1 MIQLVSRNH
10 INNARLL
17 AICSA
22 LCFISCSTENGGV
35 PEANVTLLDWRQS
48 VFRVI
53 QGDTLYSDVFIDYKI
68 ENTGSV
74 DISSY
79 EVYFRAE
86 TINNKAYENAGSGE
100 DLKVGEIDFKIAQF
114 ETNQNKAIK
123 VETTGQFL
131 E

>member
-1 MIQLVSRNH
+1 MIH
-10 INNARLL
+10 INNARRL
-17 AICSA
+17 AICFVLC
-22 LCFISCSTENGGV
+22 LCFGCSTENAGV
-35 PEANVTLLDWRQS
+35 PEANVTLLNWRQS

-53 QGDTLYSDVFIDYKI
+53 PDTLYSDVRIDYKI

-100 DLKVGEIDFKIAQF
+100 DLKVGEIDFKIARF

-123 VETTGQFL
+123 VEITGQFL